1 MTQKSKE
8 TFLNQTP
15 KNNSFSGNNNLY
27 LFISKLLF
35 FLLSVQ
41 HKMRRVSW
49 PTILIMVIV
58 ALLVVE
64 HVVVPAAAGR
74 VLMEKSGDGRATV
87 MSVEKMK
94 STVGSWFQRLASGP
108 SPRGRG
114 H

>member
-1 MTQKSKE
+1 
-8 TFLNQTP
+8 
-15 KNNSFSGNNNLY
+15 
-27 LFISKLLF
+27 
-35 FLLSVQ
+35 
-41 HKMRRVSW
+41 MRRVSW
-49 PTILIMVIV
+49 STILIVVMMVS
-58 ALLVVE
+58 LLVVE